1 MGGVTEGDNDVG
13 GVKGVDDP
21 QAAALVEYPASEELF
36 SLWSW
41 LAVDADGAGLF

>member
-1 MGGVTEGDNDVG
+1 MWG
-13 GVKGVDDP
+13 GVKSVDDP
-21 QAAALVEYPASEELF
+21 QAAALEEYPASEELF